1 MEPVFPVFMCV
12 FMYVGPIC
20 VWVCTRPHT
29 PVVARGPPQGSLF
42 TLVFETVSLVGLGL
56 ALIKNQVQNVAL
68 RKQKQLE
75 MQPGEE
81 MAVCRQPLLR
91 GVLTRDLD

>member
-1 MEPVFPVFMCV
+1 MEPIFPVFMCV

-20 VWVCTRPHT
+20 VWVCTHT

-42 TLVFETVSLVGLGL
+42 TLVFETVSLFGLGL
-56 ALIKNQVQNVAL
+56 ALIENQVQNVAL
-68 RKQKQLE
+68 RQQKQFE

-81 MAVCRQPLLR
+81 MAMCRQPLLR